1 MKTLTIRKIA
11 MMLVA
16 MFAVLYIGMIPV
28 SAATVDTSVVDTTKA
43 GATLGETN
51 LNDSTNP
58 AGVPSASIEDL
69 TDRAERKMFSV
80 VTLLQ
85 KIGKP
90 FFIVCFLIST
100 VFLIVGLLGRAGAWK
115 GLLGM
120 LASGLLYACVMYAP
134 EIVEW
139 IQLWASAP

>member
-1 MKTLTIRKIA
+1 MKTLNIRKIA
-11 MMLVA
+11 MVLIA
-16 MFAVLYIGMIPV
+16 MFAVLYIAMIPV
-28 SAATVDTSVVDTTKA
+28 SAASVDTSVVDTTKA
-43 GATLGETN
+43 GSTLGDTN
-51 LNDSTNP
+51 LSDSSNP
-58 AGVPSASIEDL
+58 AGIPNASIDEL

>member
-1 MKTLTIRKIA
+1 MKTLNIRKIA
-11 MMLVA
+11 MVLIA
-16 MFAVLYIGMIPV
+16 MFAMLYLAIIPV
-28 SAATVDTSVVDTTKA
+28 SATSVDTSVVETTKA
-43 GATLGETN
+43 GATMEETDLSN
-51 LNDSTNP
+51 SSNP
-58 AGVPSASIEDL
+58 AGVPSTSIDDL

-134 EIVEW
+134 QIVEW

>member
-1 MKTLTIRKIA
+1 MKTLNIRKIA
-11 MMLVA
+11 MTLVA
-16 MFAVLYIGMIPV
+16 MFAVLYIAMIPV
-28 SAATVDTSVVDTTKA
+28 SASSVDTSVVETTKA
-43 GATLGETN
+43 GSTLGDTDLDN
-51 LNDSTNP
+51 TSNP
-58 AGVPSASIEDL
+58 AGIPSASIDDI

-90 FFIVCFLIST
+90 FFICCFLIST